1 MQDSRLLA
9 LIDHC
14 WPWWSAEFG
23 IGFQTFRASNIY
35 RDTGWLS
42 AQAWKEWHGSGV
54 YGPAGTDLGTI
65 AEGMSQNAA
74 EELAHYHALIA
85 LGALMES
92 PLPDYRP
99 GLAAAA
105 LTDFRNGL
113 WEDPLLRHGVRMSE
127 GGGLGLLHG
136 AVAGLGTMVDAR
148 PQDRPVR
155 DCFESII
162 ADEVGHLGGAI
173 SAFLACDCNAAEEA
187 AILEALGACLALK
200 VAERQE
206 QFGPQLAETG
216 TSETAQYP
224 AAVAEYRARITA
236 LLAGLP

>member
-23 IGFQTFRASNIY
+23 IGFRAFQAANIY
-35 RDTGWLS
+35 HDTGWLA

-65 AEGMSQNAA
+65 GQGTSQNAA
-74 EELAHYHALIA
+74 EELAHYHALVA
-85 LGALMES
+85 LGAQMES

-99 GLAAAA
+99 GPAAAA
-105 LTDFRNGL
+105 LTEFRNGL
-113 WEDPLLRHGVRMSE
+113 WNNPLLRHGVRMSE

-136 AVAGLGTMVDAR
+136 ALAGLATVADAR
-148 PQDRPVR
+148 PQDRHVR
-155 DCFESII
+155 ACFESII

-173 SAFLACDCNAAEEA
+173 SEFLVCGHEGAEA
-187 AILEALGACLALK
+187 VAILEALGACLALK
-200 VAERQE
+200 VAERE
-206 QFGPQLAETG
+206 AQFSLQLAETG
-216 TSETAQYP
+216 ASGSIHYP
-224 AAVAEYRARITA
+224 AALADYRARITA
-236 LLAGLP
+236 LLAGSS